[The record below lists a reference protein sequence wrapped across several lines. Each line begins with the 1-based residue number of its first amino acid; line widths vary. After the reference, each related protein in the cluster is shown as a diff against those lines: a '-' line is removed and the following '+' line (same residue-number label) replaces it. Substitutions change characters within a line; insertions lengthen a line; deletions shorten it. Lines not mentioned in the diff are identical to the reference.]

1 MTLLTDIYLVL
12 SVYGFRYWKEPGVWV
27 GSDSSGKLQSF
38 VNAVN
43 VGKCLKARSVARDL
57 AEPSDIMLL

>member
-1 MTLLTDIYLVL
+1 MTLLTDIYPVL

-43 VGKCLKARSVARDL
+43 VGKCPKARPVAGDL
-57 AEPSDIMLL
+57 AEHFDIMLL